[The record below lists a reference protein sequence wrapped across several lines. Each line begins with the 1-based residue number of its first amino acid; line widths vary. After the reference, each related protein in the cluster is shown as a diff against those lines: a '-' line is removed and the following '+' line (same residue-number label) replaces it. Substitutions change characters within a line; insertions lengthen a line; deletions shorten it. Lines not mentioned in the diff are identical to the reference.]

1 MARATFTGYDQGA
14 VVLSIDE
21 LFRGPLRSVGYE
33 LVARDDH
40 CRACFVGPLGK
51 GRGER
56 GDTWLVIAGGIGGV
70 ALAEGGMGNRSLLMP
85 VTMKGPGCLRAGE
98 ADASVKEGMIWM
110 TPWALLNQEVV
121 EEIRVDG
128 GEGDLWW
135 RRNHAW
141 MEFAAAMGRVGLSVG
156 QEVVRKADAGRVGR
170 GAGKV
175 GEVTMGVEGE
185 WWVRDGVS
193 LVAACKD
200 RTSTL
205 AQALRS
211 WIRVRGVDEIVLVD
225 WSSSP
230 AVVDDLPED
239 LLRSEKI
246 TLIRVAGQ
254 NDWMLSRAYNLAARV
269 ASYTRLTKVDCDT
282 YLEPGFL
289 EAHTLK
295 RGSFYAGD
303 WRQLESGISD
313 ELHVNGLLYVY
324 RDEYLAVGGYDERIT
339 TYGWDDSDITQR
351 LSKVSTSARFDYNK
365 VRHIAHPASLRVVNQ
380 RTQSVLPPE
389 NPHAAA
395 VEIQRNRL
403 LLTKFNI
410 PEWKA
415 TSLHTQWNISPET
428 LHKPRGVYGTKRL
441 FTAISAN
448 EVTSIT
454 SLVSDADALDV
465 AKRAVRLILQRY
477 GVQLLPKTLTLDF
490 YKELITK
497 VAFPE
502 RYAEVVLSL
511 RGGCASRLLA
521 YAASNQA
528 ATGSRLKDAP
538 SELADSSYIWPP
550 LPYRGWRLQGLWNYP
565 DQECSCKFSN
575 VFDAREEEI
584 IPAWFDKANPLHKYI
599 PINEHQPSVDVATL
613 LKSFD
618 AKAKEKVLSAD
629 LRKWMMNSTRY
640 RHKPR
645 ILMDDLAC
653 DLDPR
658 NLTAHRRDLTRSQFR
673 RLVPSKDIQETV
685 TSSLTKEE
693 PTILDMA
700 ILSKDFWPKLVGAD
714 FATYVTDAFTSA
726 PLTAMANGWG
736 PTSIPSNQLAHR
748 LDLRAASLTVALR
761 VLENGVYALDQLTA
775 SQAQQLNETAAT
787 LSKRIERLFI
797 GCPTPASSYLEA
809 YPELALALAGF
820 LTCGTCV

>member
-1 MARATFTGYDQGA
+1 MLR
-14 VVLSIDE
+14 IDE
-21 LFRGPLRSVGYE
+21 LFRGPLRAVGYE
-33 LVARDDH
+33 LVARDEH
-40 CRACFVGPLGK
+40 SRACLVGAP
-51 GRGER
+51 GRGGGEKR
-56 GDTWLVIAGGIGGV
+56 DTWLVIAGGIGGV

-85 VTMKGPGCLRAGE
+85 AILRGSGCLRTEESDLG
-98 ADASVKEGMIWM
+98 VKNGMVWM

-141 MEFAAAMGRVGLSVG
+141 IEFAAAMGRVGVFTGGVG
-156 QEVVRKADAGRVGR
+156 ERKPDVGRVER
-170 GAGKV
+170 VAARE

-185 WWVRDGVS
+185 WWVKDGVS
-193 LVAACKD
+193 VIAACKD
-200 RTSTL
+200 RTLTL
-205 AQALRS
+205 SQAIRS
-211 WIRVRGVDEIVLVD
+211 WMGVRGVDEIVLVD

-230 AVVDDLPED
+230 AVIDDLPEEM
-239 LLRSEKI
+239 LGVKKM
-246 TLIRVAGQ
+246 TLVRVNGQ
-254 NDWMLSRAYNLAARV
+254 SDWMLSRAYNLAARV
-269 ASYTRLTKVDCDT
+269 ASYTRLMKVDCDT
-282 YLEPGFL
+282 HLDPGFFEVHAL
-289 EAHTLK
+289 R

-303 WRQLESGISD
+303 WRQLDSRDSD

-339 TYGWDDSDITQR
+339 TYGWDDSDIAER
-351 LSKVSTSARFDYNK
+351 LSKVSAFTRFDYSK
-365 VRHIAHPASLRVVNQ
+365 VRHIAHSASLRVVNQ
-380 RTQSVLPPE
+380 RTQSLLPPE

-415 TSLHTQWNISPET
+415 TSLHVQWNISPEAH
-428 LHKPRGVYGTKRL
+428 HKLRSTKRPERM
-441 FTAISAN
+441 FTVTAAN
-448 EVTSIT
+448 EVTSVT

-502 RYAEVVLSL
+502 HYAEVVLSL

-538 SELADSSYIWPP
+538 SEIADSSYVWPP
-550 LPYRGWRLQGLWNYP
+550 LPYRGWRLQGLWIYP

-584 IPAWFDKANPLHKYI
+584 IPTWFDKTNPLHKYI
-599 PINEHQPSVDVATL
+599 PISERQPSADVTAI
-613 LKSFD
+613 LKSFG
-618 AKAKEKVLSAD
+618 AKAKEKIPSAD
-629 LRKWMMNSTRY
+629 LRKWLTNSTR
-640 RHKPR
+640 HSKHSKSR

-658 NLTAHRRDLTRSQFR
+658 QLTAHRRDLIRSQLR
-673 RLVPSKDIQETV
+673 RLAPSKDIQEMIV
-685 TSSLTKEE
+685 SSLTKQE
-693 PTILDMA
+693 PTILDSPV
-700 ILSKDFWPKLVGAD
+700 LSKDYWLRLVGTD
-714 FATYVTDAFTSA
+714 FATHVTDVFTSA
-726 PLTAMANGWG
+726 TLIAMANEWG
-736 PTSIPSNQLAHR
+736 PTSLPSNQLAHR
-748 LDLRAASLTVALR
+748 LDRRAASLTVAVR
-761 VLENGVYALDQLTA
+761 IFECGVHSSDQLTPLQ
-775 SQAQQLNETAAT
+775 SQQLNETVTT

-809 YPELALALAGF
+809 YPELALAIAGF